1 MMKGTHPVR
10 SAFFLVHPSHPPTP
24 PPPSLRPRRIGTIA
38 SFKIFL
44 TYFFIYA
51 ALHCSSGNSLDE
63 NHNIVLKDPS
73 GVLETPGNPNRL
85 CYWKIIAPKGRILRV
100 EVLSI
105 QLSMLECVEIV
116 FKLNKRNPPSAK
128 LCEQSYPSFVLYSL
142 TNELGIKYQHYGIPT
157 SYGFRANYTTIL
169 PG

>member
-1 MMKGTHPVR
+1 MMKGTHSVR
-10 SAFFLVHPSHPPTP
+10 SAFFLVHPSHSPTP
-24 PPPSLRPRRIGTIA
+24 PPLVA

-128 LCEQSYPSFVLYSL
+128 RCEQSYPSFVLYSL

-157 SYGFRANYTTIL
+157 NYGFRANYTTIL

>member
-1 MMKGTHPVR
+1 MMKGTHSVR
-10 SAFFLVHPSHPPTP
+10 SAFFLVHPSHPPT

-128 LCEQSYPSFVLYSL
+128 RCEQSYPSFVLYSL
-142 TNELGIKYQHYGIPT
+142 TNELGIKYQHYGTPT